1 MKFIKKIQQITLR
14 TVGLDLDG
22 LHIINKSPVSLLTKL
37 TADKYIKVW
46 EARRLAGE
54 EFDQEDEKQQM
65 YVEEVSSS
73 KTSTNDNAITAR
85 IMDKIK
91 AHFK

>member
-1 MKFIKKIQQITLR
+1 ME
-14 TVGLDLDG
+14 G

-54 EFDQEDEKQQM
+54 EFDSEDEAQQM
-65 YVEEVSSS
+65 FVEEVSNS
-73 KTSTNDNAITAR
+73 KNNTEVEAKTI
-85 IMDKIK
+85 DKIK
-91 AHFK
+91 SYFTK